1 MEDIGT
7 IVVEDADENG
17 SRWPWRSAH
26 FGVLAYGGDGA
37 TSGAGTSC
45 AHDERS
51 SALSRFQA
59 SHCEEAVLSHSQE
72 GIADPPDARCVE
84 VCFSPG
90 LFQDVLTTGDF
101 IVVLVDI
108 LRATTTICTA
118 VANGVEAIIPVAS
131 HEEARQ
137 LKSEGFLVASEKDG
151 VQVDFADFGNSAF
164 SFTREAI
171 GGKTL
176 VYCTTNGTRALQMA
190 KSASSIAI
198 GAFINISA
206 LTEWLAGQQKNVVI
220 LCSGWKNKFCLEDTL
235 FAGALTGRLLETCLF
250 QTECDSA
257 NASMDLWHL
266 AEGDVLAYVEKAAQ
280 RHRLKKLGLDDV
292 IPYSF
297 ACDRVNVVPLFDG
310 KQIKGY
316 VAHPP
321 TA

>member
-1 MEDIGT
+1 MT
-7 IVVEDADENG
+7 VVQE
-17 SRWPWRSAH
+17 RRS
-26 FGVLAYGGDGA
+26 
-37 TSGAGTSC
+37 
-45 AHDERS
+45 
-51 SALSRFQA
+51 
-59 SHCEEAVLSHSQE
+59 
-72 GIADPPDARCVE
+72 VE

-90 LFQDVLTTGDF
+90 LFRDVLTTGDF

-118 VANGVEAIIPVAS
+118 VANGVEAIVPVAS

-137 LKSEGFLVASEKDG
+137 LKSQGFLVASEKDG
-151 VQVDFADFGNSAF
+151 VQLDFADFGNSAF
-164 SFTREAI
+164 SFTRDAI

-176 VYCTTNGTRALQMA
+176 VYCTTNGTRALHMA

-198 GAFINISA
+198 GAFVNISA
-206 LTEWLAGQQKNVVI
+206 VTEWLAGQQQNVVI

-235 FAGALTGRLLETCLF
+235 FAGALTQRLLNTGSF
-250 QTECDSA
+250 HSACDSA
-257 NASMDLWHL
+257 NAAMDLWTL
-266 AEGDVLAYVEKAAQ
+266 AEGDALGYIEKAAQ

-297 ACDRVNVVPLFDG
+297 ACDQVKVVPVFDG
-310 KQIKGY
+310 KLIKEY